1 MEEGRD
7 DKQRELGSASIVN
20 NEPYTLGK
28 LRACIC
34 MSLRPSALVCHFR
47 ESINT
52 FTTIEPS
59 EYNIPGMEICHRPC
73 PHLLHTYTC
82 IYPAIYTYILILH
95 HVYCIMYSVYITIP
109 NISIHSPTHRVKH
122 INADAVPPPR
132 VWTATPTLPKPG
144 GPGPCT
150 FSEDCECNEFVGTLA
165 VYLHRRYVYE
175 DGVCM

>member
-82 IYPAIYTYILILH
+82 IYPAIYTCILILH
-95 HVYCIMYSVYITIP
+95 HVYCIIYILLCILYHVQCLYNNTKYFHSFPHSQSQTYKRWCCPAATRVDRHTHATQTRRTRSMYLQRRLWVQWI
-109 NISIHSPTHRVKH
+109 
-122 INADAVPPPR
+122 
-132 VWTATPTLPKPG
+132 
-144 GPGPCT
+144 
-150 FSEDCECNEFVGTLA
+150 
-165 VYLHRRYVYE
+165 RRYVS
-175 DGVCM
+175 CIPS